1 MFDNIINMK
10 HNLNKFKEEL
20 NYVLD
25 WLRKEMSMIRTGS
38 ATTNLLDSVMV
49 EAYGTKSQ
57 INQNAS
63 INIEDSKTIRIVPWD
78 KSLIQSIEKAISLA
92 DLGVS
97 TSVDGVGIRV
107 IFPNLTTETRE
118 KLIKQAKAKLEEAKI
133 SSRNERNK
141 IMKEIDEDKKSG
153 ELPEDDAKRVKDEVE
168 SLVKKSQEAFEELLS
183 KKEQE
188 ILI

>member
-1 MFDNIINMK
+1 MFGNINNMR
-10 HNLNKFKEEL
+10 HNLNKLKEEL
-20 NYVLD
+20 NDVAE
-25 WLRKEMSMIRTGS
+25 WLKKEMSTIRTGR
-38 ATTNLLDSVMV
+38 ATVNLLDSVMV
-49 EAYGTKSQ
+49 EAYGNKSP
-57 INQNAS
+57 INQNATIS
-63 INIEDSKTIRIVPWD
+63 IEDPKTIRIVPWD
-78 KSLIQSIEKAISLA
+78 KSLIQSIEKGINLA

-133 SSRNERNK
+133 STRNERSK

-153 ELPEDDAKRVKDEVE
+153 ELPEDDMKRVKDEVE
-168 SLVKKSQEAFEELLS
+168 SFIKKNHESLEGLLM

-188 ILI
+188 IMI